1 MGGRR
6 RAYPTT
12 EELRIWRDFIETAQ
26 ALRTELAARLQKD
39 SSLSPGDY
47 ATLLALSEADGG
59 RLRPS
64 ALARTLDWERSRL
77 SHQLGRMERRGLVRR
92 EECATDSRG
101 AEVVLT
107 DEGARAF
114 RAAALPHLL
123 AIRELF
129 VAALAPE
136 QIAALGDAVRALR
149 AGPGARRDDR
159 PRAAGGDAGSVTSRS
174 FPTGISRHHV
184 PDHRTESP

>member
-39 SSLSPGDY
+39 SALSPGDY
-47 ATLLALSEADGG
+47 GTLLALSEADGR

-64 ALARTLDWERSRL
+64 ALARILGWERSRL

-114 RAAALPHLL
+114 RAAALPHLI

-129 VAALAPE
+129 VAPLTPE
-136 QIAALGDAVRALR
+136 QITAVGDALAALREGTGTRW
-149 AGPGARRDDR
+149 DR
-159 PRAAGGDAGSVTSRS
+159 
-174 FPTGISRHHV
+174 
-184 PDHRTESP
+184 

>member
-1 MGGRR
+1 MGGSR

-39 SSLSPGDY
+39 SALSPGDY
-47 ATLLALSEADGG
+47 GTLLALSEADGR

-64 ALARTLDWERSRL
+64 ALARTLGWERSRL

-114 RAAALPHLL
+114 RAAALP
-123 AIRELF
+123 I
-129 VAALAPE
+129 
-136 QIAALGDAVRALR
+136 
-149 AGPGARRDDR
+149 
-159 PRAAGGDAGSVTSRS
+159 
-174 FPTGISRHHV
+174 
-184 PDHRTESP
+184 

>member
-1 MGGRR
+1 MGGSR

-39 SSLSPGDY
+39 SALSPGDY
-47 ATLLALSEADGG
+47 GTLLALSEADGR

-64 ALARTLDWERSRL
+64 ALARTLGWERSRL

-114 RAAALPHLL
+114 RAAALPHLI

-129 VAALAPE
+129 VAPLTPE
-136 QIAALGDAVRALR
+136 QITAVGDALATLR
-149 AGPGARRDDR
+149 EGTGTRWDR
-159 PRAAGGDAGSVTSRS
+159 
-174 FPTGISRHHV
+174 
-184 PDHRTESP
+184 